1 MTYTQTVKLNNTIEV
16 TSITVTTDA
25 AGDFS
30 GTVAVNGQIKKVA
43 LVIGTLTAAAV
54 DTTLTDNV
62 TLETIHAVTDA
73 AASFAAYPK
82 IQNVDSANSG
92 IAGQYTETVIGTA
105 KLVVAD
111 GGNAKTGTFYI
122 YYTRL

>member
-1 MTYTQTVKLNNTIEV
+1 MVYTNTVRLHNTIEV
-16 TSITVTTDA
+16 ASITVTTDA
-25 AGDFS
+25 SGDFS

-43 LVIGTLTAAAV
+43 LVIGTLTAGAV

-73 AASFAAYPK
+73 AASFAAYPI
-82 IQNVDSANSG
+82 IQNVDAANSG
-92 IAGQYTETVIGTA
+92 VAGEYTESVIGTA

-111 GGNAKTGTFYI
+111 GGNVTTGTFYI

>member
-1 MTYTQTVKLNNTIEV
+1 MTYTQTVRLNNTIET
-16 TSITVTTDA
+16 TSIAITTDA

-30 GTVAVNGQIKKVA
+30 GTVAVNGQIRKVA
-43 LVIGTLTAAAV
+43 LVIGTLTGGAV

-62 TLETIHAVTDA
+62 TLETIHAVTNA

-82 IQNVDSANSG
+82 IQNVDAANSG
-92 IAGQYTETVIGTA
+92 IAGQYTETVVGTA

-111 GGNAKTGTFYI
+111 GGNVASGTFYI
-122 YYTRL
+122 YYTKL

>member
-16 TSITVTTDA
+16 ASIDITTDA
-25 AGDFS
+25 SGDFD

-43 LVIGTLTAAAV
+43 LVIGTLTAGAV

-62 TLETIHAVTDA
+62 TLETVHAVTDA
-73 AASFAAYPK
+73 AANFAAYPK
-82 IQNVDSANSG
+82 IQNVDAANSG
-92 IAGQYTETVIGTA
+92 IAGQYTETVVGTA

-111 GGNAKTGTFYI
+111 GGNVTSGTFYI